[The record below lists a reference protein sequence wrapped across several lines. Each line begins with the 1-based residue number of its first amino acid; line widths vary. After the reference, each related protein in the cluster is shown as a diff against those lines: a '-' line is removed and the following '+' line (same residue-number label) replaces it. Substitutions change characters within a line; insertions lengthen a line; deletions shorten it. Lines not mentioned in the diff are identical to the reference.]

1 MRGQRE
7 QSSARAVDGALI
19 PKGSAVVIER
29 VSGPTAY
36 VRRKA

>member
-1 MRGQRE
+1 
-7 QSSARAVDGALI
+7 LI

-36 VRRKA
+36 VRRKP